1 MVASF
6 SEWWSVPTT
15 GNHCGH
21 IPDFHVMDN
30 FLSLTALI
38 LLMLCTDILV
48 GLLVIAD
55 VIKPSAPT
63 AVAML
68 RRMGISVYLLTGDNR
83 QTAQAIAKQVHS
95 WIIMYISFPFSSCG
109 TLS

>member
-1 MVASF
+1 MRRY
-6 SEWWSVPTT
+6 
-15 GNHCGH
+15 H
-21 IPDFHVMDN
+21 IARYFHVVDT
-30 FLSLTALI
+30 LLVTALI
-38 LLMLCTDILV
+38 LFMSCTDILV

-63 AVAML
+63 AVSML

-95 WIIMYISFPFSSCG
+95 WIIMYTVFP
-109 TLS
+109 